1 MCYFEL
7 TKAEKAL
14 LKRTEK
20 DFNSAKLYRITTLES
35 FIANLFEAKG
45 GDKYYNLLKYMQS

>member
-20 DFNSAKLYRITTLES
+20 DFNSAKLYRITTLET
-35 FIANLFEAKG
+35 FIAQLFEEKG
-45 GDKYYNLLKYMQS
+45 GYKYYNLLKYMQS